1 MLHVV
6 QAPFRI
12 KLIKFRRSKYLPQ
25 TFYAVPV
32 QGKERLGCSIL
43 QMQNVGGTLK
53 DQLRIV
59 GDHQGTD
66 RILICACDL
75 LCGAQQI
82 FSVLAA
88 GGLIVEQ
95 EPATAGQGDTQG
107 QPLLLPTGKRSGMAA
122 FQPRKPQSRQDLPC
136 VLFRTVG
143 IVQRQLSQHRI
154 GKQLV
159 SRFLHHQIRQAGQR
173 FGRCRFPSN
182 SHRSP
187 EPQKPAQGQQ
197 QGGFSRPVSPNHRN
211 DGPFGDLQ
219 V

>member
-1 MLHVV
+1 
-6 QAPFRI
+6 
-12 KLIKFRRSKYLPQ
+12 
-25 TFYAVPV
+25 
-32 QGKERLGCSIL
+32 
-43 QMQNVGGTLK
+43 MQNVGGTPK

-82 FSVLAA
+82 FSVLSA
-88 GGLIVEQ
+88 GGLIIEQ
-95 EPATAGQGDTQG
+95 EPAAAGQGDTQG
-107 QPLLLPTGKRSGMAA
+107 QPLPLPAGKRSGMAA
-122 FQPRKPQSRQDLPC
+122 FHPRKPQNRQDFPC
-136 VLFRTVG
+136 VLFRPVG

-173 FGRCRFPSN
+173 FGRCRFLI
-182 SHRSP
+182 HFYGSP
-187 EPQKPAQGQQ
+187 KPQQSAQSQQ
-197 QGGFSRPVSPNHRN
+197 QGGFSCPASPNHCD